1 MTKKRSPGE
10 GLGRTWRWNL
20 DSGSHNLG
28 HIWSYKALLS
38 LLVTIGLR
46 KSTGSETSSELF
58 CFRKKKIVKPPH
70 RMETLGRRCK
80 PLGSVSSWA
89 RCWSQGQRKRKEF
102 HFETRV
108 RVALTTVPVSI
119 WCQWGEESS
128 GHGVKVPVLLLLWW
142 IWLSFRVFSVR
153 C

>member
-80 PLGSVSSWA
+80 PLGSVSSVSAVLVSRTKKEKGVSLWNQSQGGCDHSPCEHLVSVG
-89 RCWSQGQRKRKEF
+89 RREQRPWSQSACPSP
-102 HFETRV
+102 TMMDL
-108 RVALTTVPVSI
+108 AL
-119 WCQWGEESS
+119 
-128 GHGVKVPVLLLLWW
+128 L
-142 IWLSFRVFSVR
+142 
-153 C
+153 